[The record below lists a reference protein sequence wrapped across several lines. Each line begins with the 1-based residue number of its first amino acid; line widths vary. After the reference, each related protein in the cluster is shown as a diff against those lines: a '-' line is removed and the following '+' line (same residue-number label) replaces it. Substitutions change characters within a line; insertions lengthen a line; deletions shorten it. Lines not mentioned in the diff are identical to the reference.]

1 MDYEKRRFANK
12 YDGIDLNNIEK
23 EERERLFIN
32 DGILIKNHFNNFDIN
47 PELYEEIINSFLFL
61 HKEKN
66 LNDRCFVEIKHI
78 KAKLSTCLD
87 RKHQV
92 KILEKKYKTL
102 FKSLNKIGGFLL
114 FSLSPEECYEYGILD
129 FYEQIESQLSELND
143 KDLFKYL
150 SHSSLFFFND
160 IEVFRDFRDILE
172 TIHLMEFCMEEL
184 KNINE
189 DDTQNSNNNKE
200 EKIASQTLTLN
211 QQLLLLDKIRTFDT
225 YFWDNLH
232 TTKKAELIS
241 LLTGKSAENIR
252 KKLPSLDKP
261 KSKLSEQQ
269 QKDISIVDNIIKLY
283 LG

>member
-129 FYEQIESQLSELND
+129 FYEQIESQL
-143 KDLFKYL
+143 
-150 SHSSLFFFND
+150 
-160 IEVFRDFRDILE
+160 RDFRDILE